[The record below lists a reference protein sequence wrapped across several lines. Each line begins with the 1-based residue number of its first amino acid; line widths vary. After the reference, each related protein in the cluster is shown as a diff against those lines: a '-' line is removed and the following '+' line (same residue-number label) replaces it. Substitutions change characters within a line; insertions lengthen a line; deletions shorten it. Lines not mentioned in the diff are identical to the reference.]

1 LASQSISAPSR
12 PVAAPPDRPS
22 VPARRTQQK
31 DALWGAACVV
41 GSAVAFSAK
50 AVIAKVGYRHGAD
63 PSTLLALRMGF
74 SLPFFL
80 AAALLTSRGR
90 APLPRT
96 ELGKIVGLGVL
107 GYYLASVFDFYGL
120 VYISAGLERLI
131 LFVYPT
137 LVVLMSAWLFK
148 TPITRRTVWAL
159 GLTYGGV
166 LLAVKTETASAA
178 GPGLWAG
185 VSLIFACALSYAAYL
200 VGSGRLIPRIGSLRF
215 TALAMIVS
223 TAAMLVHFLVVGGHF
238 TGHPTPVYVIGA
250 LLALVCTV
258 LPVFL
263 LAEGIRRIGAGP
275 AAIIGAVGPVS
286 TIALAHWVLGEP
298 VHLVQGL
305 GTLLVLVG
313 ATVTARSR

>member
-1 LASQSISAPSR
+1 MVSVSSR
-12 PVAAPPDRPS
+12 PSNPLAPPPERAS
-22 VPARRTQQK
+22 VRARRLEARSA
-31 DALWGAACVV
+31 ALGALCVV

-50 AVIAKVGYRHGAD
+50 AVIAKMGYRHGAD
-63 PSTLLALRMGF
+63 PATLLALRMAF
-74 SLPFFL
+74 SLPFFVV
-80 AAALLTSRGR
+80 AAALTSRGR
-90 APLPRT
+90 AALPRA
-96 ELGKIVGLGVL
+96 ELGKIVVLGVL
-107 GYYLASVFDFYGL
+107 GYYLASVLDFYGL

-137 LVVLMSAWLFK
+137 LVVVMSALWFK
-148 TPITRRTVWAL
+148 TPITRRTQLAL

-166 LLAVKTETASAA
+166 LLAVKTETMGARGA
-178 GPGLWAG
+178 GLWLG
-185 VSLIFACALSYAAYL
+185 VAMIFGCAPSYAAYL
-200 VGSGRLIPRIGSLRF
+200 VGSGRLIPRVASLRF

-223 TAAMLVHFLVVGGHF
+223 TLAMMIHFGVVGGRF
-238 TGHPTPVYVIGA
+238 VGHAPAVYLDGA

-298 VHLVQGL
+298 VHLVQGI

-313 ATVTARSR
+313 ATVVARGR

>member
-1 LASQSISAPSR
+1 MSHSVPAPSS
-12 PVAAPPDRPS
+12 PLAVVPERPS
-22 VPARRTQQK
+22 VRARGLRGRN
-31 DALWGAACVV
+31 ALWGALCVV

-63 PSTLLALRMGF
+63 PATLLALRMAF

-80 AAALLTSRGR
+80 GAALVTSRGR
-90 APLPRT
+90 APLPRA
-96 ELGKIVGLGVL
+96 ELGKIVMLGVL
-107 GYYLASVFDFYGL
+107 GYYLASVLDFYGL
-120 VYISAGLERLI
+120 VHISAGLERLI

-137 LVVLMSAWLFK
+137 LVVVMSAFFFK
-148 TPITRRTVWAL
+148 TPITRRTLVAL

-166 LLAVKTETASAA
+166 LLAVKTETAGATGA
-178 GPGLWAG
+178 ELWVG
-185 VSLIFACALSYAAYL
+185 VAMIFGCALSYATYL

-223 TAAMLVHFLVVGGHF
+223 TAAMMLHFWIVGGRF
-238 TGHPTPVYVIGA
+238 SGHAPAVYVDGL

-275 AAIIGAVGPVS
+275 SAIIGAVGPVS
-286 TIALAHWVLGEP
+286 TIALAHAVLGEP
-298 VHLVQGL
+298 VHLMQAV
-305 GTLLVLVG
+305 GTALVLVG
-313 ATVTARSR
+313 ATVVAGGR